1 MVNSD
6 LFYVYG
12 VHRGASWL
20 GPFVT
25 MIYQMCRKDCVQFL
39 VIYGVFMAGFVQG
52 FAALSTVVGSARMVR
67 IAYNM
72 QRSGVRPSVCLSHHS
87 AAACGGFAAER
98 RVARRYR
105 PTVAGAQQQRRRSTA
120 LSGNAGSTML
130 TAELTRLNTDVKRH
144 KVVTSEALR
153 PGSVLARRER
163 RESLRK
169 EECR

>member
-1 MVNSD
+1 VVNSD

-72 QRSGVRPSVCLSHHS
+72 QRSGVRPSVRLSV
-87 AAACGGFAAER
+87 CPIIRRR
-98 RVARRYR
+98 RVAGLLLSA
-105 PTVAGAQQQRRRSTA
+105 VWAGDIDRQCRAPSSNGAAARRSA
-120 LSGNAGSTML
+120 AMR
-130 TAELTRLNTDVKRH
+130 AV
-144 KVVTSEALR
+144 
-153 PGSVLARRER
+153 P
-163 RESLRK
+163 
-169 EECR
+169 C

>member
-1 MVNSD
+1 
-6 LFYVYG
+6 
-12 VHRGASWL
+12 
-20 GPFVT
+20 

-72 QRSGVRPSVCLSHHS
+72 QRSGVRPFVCLSHHS

-98 RVARRYR
+98 RVGRRYR
-105 PTVAGAQQQRRRSTA
+105 LTVAGAQQQRRRSTA
-120 LSGNAGSTML
+120 LSRNAGSTML

-144 KVVTSEALR
+144 KVVTSEALG
-153 PGSVLARRER
+153 PGSVLVRRER